1 MSEAQL
7 DELLAALRNQASV
20 QTALGQSIERLALS
34 NEQLVAYLKSREPDP
49 DAPPYLD
56 GSRPA

>member
-1 MSEAQL
+1 MNEAQL

-34 NEQLVAYLKSREPDP
+34 NEQLVAYLKSREPNP
-49 DAPPYLD
+49 DLPPYLD

>member
-1 MSEAQL
+1 MNEAQL

-34 NEQLVAYLKSREPDP
+34 NEQLVAYLKSREPSSDS
-49 DAPPYLD
+49 PPYLD

>member
-1 MSEAQL
+1 MSETQL
-7 DELLAALRNQASV
+7 EALLLALGNQAAV

-56 GSRPA
+56 GSKPA

>member
-1 MSEAQL
+1 
-7 DELLAALRNQASV
+7 V

>member
-1 MSEAQL
+1 MNEAQL
-7 DELLAALRNQASV
+7 NELLAALRNQASV

-34 NEQLVAYLKSREPDP
+34 NEQLVAYLKSREPNP
-49 DAPPYLD
+49 DLPPYLD

>member
-1 MSEAQL
+1 MNEAQL
-7 DELLAALRNQASV
+7 EALLAALSNQASV

-56 GSRPA
+56 GSKPA

>member
-1 MSEAQL
+1 MTETQME
-7 DELLAALRNQASV
+7 ELLSALRNQASV

-56 GSRPA
+56 GSKPA

>member
-1 MSEAQL
+1 MNETQLEA
-7 DELLAALRNQASV
+7 LLAALANQASV

-56 GSRPA
+56 GSNPA

>member
-1 MSEAQL
+1 MNEAQL

-34 NEQLVAYLKSREPDP
+34 NEQLVAYLKSREPAP
-49 DAPPYLD
+49 DSPPYLD